1 VSRNRLDP
9 APVPSSVLSRRELLR
24 AATVSGLVV
33 AVPSVLT
40 ACSGGDPSPPRG
52 GGGGIKLVS
61 SDVERTVAD
70 PSAVGAGASAVV
82 ALAGGLYGQLVGA
95 GNLAL
100 SPFSAAVA
108 LGMTVNGAAGGT
120 RDEMLKVLAASD
132 VGGLDDGLNA
142 LTAYVESLAGPVP
155 HTDNEEIAL
164 DSANQVF
171 GQADYPW
178 QQEFLDALA
187 RSYGAGLREVD
198 FRTASEEART
208 AINGWTADQTHGR
221 IPEIVPRDAVDDATR
236 MVLVNA
242 LYFKAPWAAPF
253 DRSATGDEPFHLASG
268 DPVDVPMMHG
278 SGSYSEGDGW
288 RAAHLSYSGGTLA
301 MTVVLPDEGR
311 EDELDSLVAG
321 GGLADLL
328 APTGPGEVVLTLPK
342 WKFLVAAPL
351 TDALTALGMS
361 TAFDP
366 DRADFS
372 GMTTNEQLFLQA
384 VLQQVFIAV
393 DEEGTE
399 AAAATAVVAGVE
411 SAQLDP
417 PEPLVVDRPFVFV
430 IHDVVNGTPLFL
442 GKVTDPR

>member
-1 VSRNRLDP
+1 
-9 APVPSSVLSRRELLR
+9 VLSRRELLR
-24 AATVSGLVV
+24 GATVSGLVV
-33 AVPSVLT
+33 VAPGVLA
-40 ACSGGDPSPPRG
+40 ACSDQDPAPQQDGQAGD
-52 GGGGIKLVS
+52 ITLVS

-70 PSAVGAGASAVV
+70 PSAIDAGTSAVL
-82 ALAGGLYGQLVGA
+82 ALAGGLYGELVGPD
-95 GNLAL
+95 NLAI

-120 RDEMLKVLAASD
+120 RDEMLQVLAAGD
-132 VGGLDDGLNA
+132 TRALDDGLNA

-155 HTDNEEIAL
+155 HTKSDEIAL

-171 GQADYPW
+171 GQAGYPW
-178 QQEFLDALA
+178 QQPFLDALA

-198 FRTASEEART
+198 FENDTEDARQ
-208 AINGWTADQTHGR
+208 AINGWTAEQTHDR
-221 IPEIVPRDAVDDATR
+221 IPEIVPEGAVDDATR

-242 LYFKAPWAAPF
+242 LYFKAPWLAPF
-253 DRSATGDEPFHLASG
+253 DKSATSDQPFHLASG
-268 DPVDVPMMHG
+268 DPADVPMMNG
-278 SGSYSEGDGW
+278 SAAYSEGDGW
-288 RAAHLSYSGGTLA
+288 RAAHLLYSGGTLA

-311 EDELDSLVAG
+311 EDDLDSLVAG
-321 GGLADLL
+321 DGLADLVT
-328 APTGPGEVVLTLPK
+328 AGPAEVFLTLPR
-342 WKFLVAAPL
+342 WQFLVAAPL

-372 GMTTNEQLFLQA
+372 DMATEEQLFLQA
-384 VLQQVFIAV
+384 VLQQVFISV
-393 DEEGTE
+393 DEDGTE
-399 AAAATAVVAGVE
+399 AAAATAVVVGAE

-430 IHDVVNGTPLFL
+430 IHDTQHGTPLFL